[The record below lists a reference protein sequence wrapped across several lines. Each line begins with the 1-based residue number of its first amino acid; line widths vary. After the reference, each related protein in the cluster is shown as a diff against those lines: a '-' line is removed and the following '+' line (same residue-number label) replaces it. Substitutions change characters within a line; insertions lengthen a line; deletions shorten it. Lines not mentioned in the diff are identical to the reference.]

1 MTKFDTRKYQNENN
15 TLVDGS
21 DSLANNR
28 DLVISF
34 YHVPSGRSVLFKAF
48 ITAFNESYNSNF
60 TPHEAFGRTDPI
72 YQYKNTTRKITLAF
86 KVPAASES
94 EAFDNL
100 GRISAVERMLY
111 PSYKQMNSATTLNQ
125 APLIRIKVM
134 NLLTGKGFNNTP
146 LDGDTTIDLLAGTAG
161 NPRNVLY
168 NSYKSTSDPS
178 AGLLGVIDNFNV
190 NHNLEGDD
198 GVFYKREEIVDPQTG
213 RKIAKGV
220 PNTILPK
227 LIDVNLAFSP
237 IHENTIGW
245 DDSGHPTNSFFPY
258 GVYDENA
265 EPEQLEFFQNQQT
278 LYNAKVRK
286 QDAINNLRNLRQQ
299 EQENAKARYT
309 KANGELRMGR
319 RSRDFTSNNRR
330 RNASYY
336 AYESIGEDAK
346 RQQDLEDSVGG
357 PIEFIGGGVTYE

>member
-1 MTKFDTRKYQNENN
+1 MNDFDIRKYQNENN

-21 DSLANNR
+21 DSLANIR
-28 DLVISF
+28 KLVISF
-34 YHVPSGRSVLFKAF
+34 YHVPSGRSVSFKAF

-94 EAFDNL
+94 EAFENL
-100 GRISAVERMLY
+100 GKISAVERMLY
-111 PSYKQMNSATTLNQ
+111 PSYKEMHSATTLNQ

-146 LDGDTTIDLLAGTAG
+146 LDENTIDDLDAGTAG

-168 NSYKSTSDPS
+168 NSYKSTSDPK

-198 GVFYKREEIVDPQTG
+198 GVFYKREEIDQGG

-237 IHENTIGW
+237 IHESTVGW
-245 DDSGHPTNSFFPY
+245 TESGQPMNSLFPY
-258 GVYDENA
+258 GILDENA
-265 EPEQLEFFQNQQT
+265 RPEQLEYFQNQQT
-278 LYNAKVRK
+278 AYNAQQRK
-286 QDAINNLRNLRQQ
+286 ENAIRNLQKLRQQ
-299 EQENAKARYT
+299 EEENAKAKFSGVLGGLHT
-309 KANGELRMGR
+309 KRLNREVNQTLEGYDRPVELSKNAVDLQERMQAR
-319 RSRDFTSNNRR
+319 MELTSFLTDNID
-330 RNASYY
+330 
-336 AYESIGEDAK
+336 EGF
-346 RQQDLEDSVGG
+346 
-357 PIEFIGGGVTYE
+357 IE

>member
-111 PSYKQMNSATTLNQ
+111 PSYKQMNRATTLNQ

-134 NLLTGKGFNNTP
+134 NLLTGKGFNNIP
-146 LDGDTTIDLLAGTAG
+146 LDGGTTSDLDAGAAG

-168 NSYKSTSDPS
+168 NSYKSTSDPK

-227 LIDVNLAFSP
+227 LIDVNLSFSP
-237 IHENTIGW
+237 IHEGTIGW
-245 DDSGHPTNSFFPY
+245 TESGQPMNSLFPY
-258 GVYDENA
+258 GIRDENA
-265 EPEQLEFFQNQQT
+265 EPEQLERFQNQQT
-278 LYNAKVRK
+278 KYNAQQRK
-286 QDAINNLRNLRQQ
+286 INALDNLQKLRLSLSL
-299 EQENAKARYT
+299 T
-309 KANGELRMGR
+309 GEL
-319 RSRDFTSNNRR
+319 T
-330 RNASYY
+330 
-336 AYESIGEDAK
+336 
-346 RQQDLEDSVGG
+346 
-357 PIEFIGGGVTYE
+357 

>member
-111 PSYKQMNSATTLNQ
+111 PSYKHIHSATTLNQ

-134 NLLTGKGFNNTP
+134 NLLTGKGFYNTH
-146 LDGDTTIDLLAGTAG
+146 LDADTMRGLEAGTAG

-168 NSYKSTSDPS
+168 NSYKSTSDPK
-178 AGLLGVIDNFNV
+178 AGLLGVIDNLNV

-227 LIDVNLAFSP
+227 LIDVNLSFSP

-245 DDSGHPTNSFFPY
+245 DESGVEFNSLFPY
-258 GVYDENA
+258 GIRDENA
-265 EPEQLEFFQNQQT
+265 EPEQLEYFQNQQT
-278 LYNAKVRK
+278 VYNAQQRK
-286 QDAINNLRNLRQQ
+286 INAINNLQKLRQQ

-319 RSRDFTSNNRR
+319 RSRDLLSNNDR

-336 AYESIGEDAK
+336 AYNSIAEDEK
-346 RQQDLEDSVGG
+346 RIETGIEELDFVGD
-357 PIEFIGGGVTYE
+357 GVTINE

>member
-1 MTKFDTRKYQNENN
+1 MNDFDIRKYQNENN

-21 DSLANNR
+21 DSLANIR
-28 DLVISF
+28 KLVISF
-34 YHVPSGRSVLFKAF
+34 YHVPSGRSVSFKAF

-111 PSYKQMNSATTLNQ
+111 PSYKEMHRATTLNQ

-146 LDGDTTIDLLAGTAG
+146 LDTDTTIDLNAGTAG

-168 NSYKSTSDPS
+168 NSYKSTSDPT

-198 GVFYKREEIVDPQTG
+198 GVFYKREEVVDPETG

-227 LIDVNLAFSP
+227 LIDVNLSFSP
-237 IHENTIGW
+237 IHEGTVGW
-245 DDSGHPTNSFFPY
+245 TESGQPMNSLFPY
-258 GVYDENA
+258 GILDENA
-265 EPEQLEFFQNQQT
+265 EPEQLEQFQNQQVA
-278 LYNAKVRK
+278 YNRRVKK
-286 QDAINNLRNLRQQ
+286 QNAIDNLQKLRQQ

-319 RSRDFTSNNRR
+319 RSRDLLSNNKR

-336 AYESIGEDAK
+336 AYDSIAEDAQ
-346 RQQDLEDSVGG
+346 RQQDLEASVGG
-357 PIEFIGGGVTYE
+357 PIEFGEGELIFE

>member
-1 MTKFDTRKYQNENN
+1 MSVFDVRKYQNENN

-21 DSLANNR
+21 DNLANIR
-28 DLVISF
+28 KLVISF

-94 EAFDNL
+94 EAFENL
-100 GRISAVERMLY
+100 GRISAVEQMLY
-111 PSYKQMNSATTLNQ
+111 PSYKKLDSATTLNQ

-134 NLLTGKGFNNTP
+134 NLMTGRKFFNTNVGENIADN
-146 LDGDTTIDLLAGTAG
+146 LLEGSAGD
-161 NPRNVLY
+161 PRNILY
-168 NSYKSTSDPS
+168 SSYKSTSDPK
-178 AGLLGVIDNFNV
+178 AGLLGVVDNFNV

-227 LIDVNLAFSP
+227 LIDVNLSFSP
-237 IHENTIGW
+237 IHESTIGW
-245 DDSGHPTNSFFPY
+245 NEFGEQIQSLFPY
-258 GVYDENA
+258 GIYDENTH
-265 EPEQLEFFQNQQT
+265 PEDLQHFQNQQT
-278 LYNAKVRK
+278 AYNAKQRK
-286 QDAINNLRNLRQQ
+286 ENAIRNLQKLRQQ

-309 KANGELRMGR
+309 KANGDLRMGR
-319 RSRDFTSNNRR
+319 LSRDSTSNNRR

-336 AYESIGEDAK
+336 AYESIEEDAQ
-346 RQQDLEDSVGG
+346 RQQELEDSAGG
-357 PIEFIGGGVTYE
+357 PIEFIRTDPTYE